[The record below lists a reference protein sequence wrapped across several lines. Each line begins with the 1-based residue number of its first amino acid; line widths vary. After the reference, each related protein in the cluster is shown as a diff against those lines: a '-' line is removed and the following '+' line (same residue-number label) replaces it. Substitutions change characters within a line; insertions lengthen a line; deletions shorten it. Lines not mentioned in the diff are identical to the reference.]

1 MSELDPK
8 ASNLIRDIWQGEEF
22 TKCDGNVF
30 GFSNITHILL
40 TRAKRAGAGASFM
53 DIVSGGFNAIFSVD
67 YSFQFRYR
75 SNAIS
80 QYFLKEILLALLMAM
95 IFAEVNG
102 DYRNM
107 FMGPRAYVGLVE
119 DEKTG
124 VESL

>member
-1 MSELDPK
+1 
-8 ASNLIRDIWQGEEF
+8 
-22 TKCDGNVF
+22 
-30 GFSNITHILL
+30 
-40 TRAKRAGAGASFM
+40 M
-53 DIVSGGFNAIFSVD
+53 DIVQGGFNTIFSVD

-80 QYFLKEILLALLMAM
+80 QYFMKEFLLALLMAM

-107 FMGPRAYVGLVE
+107 FMGPRAYVGMVK

-124 VESL
+124 EESL